1 MDTAMQNARSIV
13 YAILKDIE
21 TRAYT
26 TSPEKSD
33 LIKRFQDDQR
43 AIEDTVSLDF
53 SRGIPGKYTAHI
65 REALGPEFIEYMEQG
80 KIWKNRDKLQLIYK
94 KLSSL
99 LGLYR
104 YYKKEAQKTVHEVDC
119 LRQIKQEL
127 VESQVSHVQEAET
140 LEARLRQY
148 QMLMMI
154 VLEPFEDAMKT
165 AMSFLETQQLEVFL
179 FDDDKFLAAEL
190 KTDGKTF
197 VYNKEDEKPLVTEAV
212 SEVKIQEVQEST
224 LELPLIVEGMQIG
237 HLRITRQIT
246 EDFDKAKWQRDVE
259 WITPV
264 LARII
269 ESNKNRIQT
278 HKVYIDDLTLLYNKR
293 KLNEQMGK
301 LFKQLKQGDKK
312 LYVAMLD
319 IDRFKNLN
327 DTWGHPAGDEILKQT
342 AAIIKAEVP
351 YAYRYGGEEFAAVFY
366 GYEREQTME
375 IVERLRKRVESTLY
389 RINGNEFRLTISAGV
404 GEFQTH
410 MHSVMDAIDHA
421 DQALYASKEDGR
433 NCSTYYDD
441 VKDRIAADAVK
452 LRQKVLQLEEKNARL
467 AKVEQ
472 DYICLKEQLS
482 KDRRKHKAIEGEGK

>member
-1 MDTAMQNARSIV
+1 MNNALQNARSIV
-13 YAILKDIE
+13 YEILKEIE

-43 AIEDTVSLDF
+43 TIEDTVSLDF
-53 SRGIPGKYTAHI
+53 TRGIPGKYTAHI
-65 REALGPEFIEYMEQG
+65 REVLGSEFIEYMDQG
-80 KIWKNRDKLQLIYK
+80 KIWKNKDKLHLIYK
-94 KLSSL
+94 KLSVL

-119 LRQIKQEL
+119 LRRIKHEL
-127 VESQVSHVQEAET
+127 VESQVAHVQEAET

-165 AMSFLETQQLEVFL
+165 AMSFLEAQQLEVFL
-179 FDDDKFLAAEL
+179 FDDDKFLAAAL
-190 KTDGKTF
+190 KTDGKSF
-197 VYNKEDEKPLVTEAV
+197 VYNKEDEKPAITEAV
-212 SEVKIQEVQEST
+212 NEVKMQEVQEST
-224 LELPLIVEGMQIG
+224 LALPLIMEGRQIG

-246 EDFDKAKWQRDVE
+246 EDFDKTKWQQDVE

-269 ESNKNRIQT
+269 ESNKNRLQT

-301 LFKQLKQGDKK
+301 LFTQLKQGTKK
-312 LYVAMLD
+312 LYMAMLD
-319 IDRFKNLN
+319 IDRFKILN
-327 DTWGHPAGDEILKQT
+327 DTWGHPVGDEILKQT

-366 GYEREQTME
+366 GFDKEQTME
-375 IVERLRKRVESTLY
+375 SVERLRRRVEETPY
-389 RINGNEFRLTISAGV
+389 FIKGKRYGITISAGV
-404 GEFQTH
+404 AEFQTH

-433 NCSTYYDD
+433 NRCTYYDD

-452 LRQKVLQLEEKNARL
+452 LRQKVLQLEEKNMRL
-467 AKVEQ
+467 AKIEE
-472 DYICLKEQLS
+472 DYILLSKQLAGEKRKPKAGALKE
-482 KDRRKHKAIEGEGK
+482 K